1 MMLHIILP
9 HLKGAYLQC
18 CKSLGKK
25 TEIQK
30 LDSKNE
36 TQTRPP
42 GIYNLFTKVI
52 DNNKYEAI

>member
-1 MMLHIILP
+1 MSHIILP

-18 CKSLGKK
+18 CKALGKK

-36 TQTRPP
+36 TQTGPL
-42 GIYNLFTKVI
+42 GIYNLFTKVM
-52 DNNKYEAI
+52 DNNKYKAI